1 MASFICF
8 DELPDLFFIELF
20 HYLSSADILWSFIN
34 LNNRIQQIISE
45 RGFFRHINLSSLG
58 FYKFDT
64 LLTLLPLSQ
73 VQILVINIEA
83 SSLQLSRFS
92 YLPHLTTL
100 RLYGLRDLKDAF
112 NFILRH
118 SHSLVYLTLQTHDLF
133 RPRGFGGSVV
143 YPKVH
148 LTTFMENILP
158 HLNALRSL
166 DLGQGIDLGLPL
178 WHVTTI
184 ECSLNYLRIPLQ
196 HIKQLCQVMSLEKLS
211 TTLEELHVGM
221 RSLDAGAHNDL
232 PDELVLSKMI
242 NLHSFSLVQSIFTDN
257 RIEWSTIEI
266 LTTANVMPVLR
277 KMNLILFISLDDV
290 DCIKKSALFTDNRQ
304 IDIQFA
310 FIMDENSL
318 ATQLSEYIP
327 HGSRFHPRE
336 IVGITCMASCLTTED
351 RQMTNLNCYYD
362 NYSWILHVWYTL
374 PWAFDEFF
382 ELVAPDMYITKVETF
397 LPSQCNS
404 TMIYPSRLRTL
415 AVSENNSLP
424 SIVSMPHV
432 VQLDRISTVHLSFHD
447 WPIGLKLSS
456 LRHITLTNNL
466 IELKNFAL
474 FSSNIRSIQIICYA
488 SMPNF
493 ILNDWSVFRS
503 LSSLPKLISLQIV
516 INDMDTILDENSCQ
530 IIAETAPMFV
540 HFGLCFRR
548 QNAPPSPDDLNRPAE
563 MDSAILALIAED
575 PTLII
580 NDDDDYTIE
589 PGDIAF
595 LESTI
600 NKYQT
605 CIKDIRHRILNL
617 SFHVKPLIVVEDGD
631 CGLTVWF

>member
-1 MASFICF
+1 MASFTCF

-45 RGFFRHINLSSLG
+45 RGFFCHINLSSLCL
-58 FYKFDT
+58 YKFDT
-64 LLTLLPLSQ
+64 VLTLLPLSQ

-118 SHSLVYLTLQTHDLF
+118 SHSLVHLTLQTYDLY
-133 RPRGFGGSVV
+133 RHRGFGGSVSHPQV
-143 YPKVH
+143 R
-148 LTTFMENILP
+148 LEAFMENVLP

-166 DLGQGIDLGLPL
+166 DLGQGIDVGLPL

-196 HIKQLCQVMSLEKLS
+196 HINQLCQVMSLEKLS
-211 TTLEELHVGM
+211 TTLEELHVAM
-221 RSLDAGAHNDL
+221 RSLDAGGYNEL
-232 PDELVLSKMI
+232 PDELVLSKMN

-266 LTTANVMPVLR
+266 LTAANVMPVLR
-277 KMNLILFISLDDV
+277 KMNLILFISLDDM

-336 IVGITCMASCLTTED
+336 IVGITCMAHCLTPED
-351 RQMTNLNCYYD
+351 RQLTNLDCYFD

-374 PWAFDEFF
+374 PWAFEGFF
-382 ELVAPDMYITKVETF
+382 ESVAPDMYITEVDTF

-404 TMIYPSRLRTL
+404 SMIYPSRLRTL
-415 AVSENNSLP
+415 AISENNSLP

-432 VQLDRISTVHLSFHD
+432 VQLDRINTVHLSFHD
-447 WPIGLKLSS
+447 WPIGLNLST

-466 IELKNFAL
+466 VELKSFAL
-474 FSSNIRSIQIICYA
+474 FPTNIRSIQIICYA
-488 SMPNF
+488 AMPNF
-493 ILNDWSVFRS
+493 NLTDWSVFRS

-516 INDMDTILDENSCQ
+516 IKDMDTILDENSCQ
-530 IIAETAPMFV
+530 IIAETALMFA

-548 QNAPPSPDDLNRPAE
+548 QDAPPDPDDLNRPVE
-563 MDSAILALIAED
+563 MDPAILALLAAD
-575 PTLII
+575 PTLTIS
-580 NDDDDYTIE
+580 DEIE
-589 PGDIAF
+589 PCDISF

-605 CIKDIRHRILNL
+605 CIKDRRHRILNL
-617 SFHVKPLIVVEDGD
+617 LFHVKPLIVVEDGD